1 TGKIGDIALNPRHLC
16 LKNLVS
22 AHLQQPIRRQRMP
35 AQRMSFGGTVMIP
48 IPTRG
53 FENALRMG
61 LTTLRF
67 KSRPVEWQR
76 DLIEKCK
83 EVLVAEFRLFFLFSS
98 ENSVHVSD
106 AAAPIAPKQKFVI
119 GLLDHN
125 FLIGKR
131 CSVKGERHCRG

>member
-1 TGKIGDIALNPRHLC
+1 R
-16 LKNLVS
+16 V
-22 AHLQQPIRRQRMP
+22 P
-35 AQRMSFGGTVMIP
+35 AQRMPFGDTVMIP

-53 FENALRMG
+53 IENALRLG
-61 LTTLRF
+61 LTTPRF

-76 DLIEKCK
+76 DLIEKRK
-83 EVLVAEFRLFFLFSS
+83 EVLVAEFRLFFLFSA
-98 ENSVHVSD
+98 EIAVYISD
-106 AAAPIAPKQKFVI
+106 TAAPIAPKQKFVI